1 MFRLGDEWVY
11 RCDNLG
17 WKGRGTR
24 FVPPTGVIVVEERV
38 EVEVSIAAK
47 DLRRSARSLD
57 DPALGIAECV
67 RFSPGFPDPISP
79 VVARPSV
86 LAPDPPDPAVAASS
100 GKCQDA
106 RTATSD
112 T

>member
-1 MFRLGDEWVY
+1 MFRFGDEWVY

-24 FVPPTGVIVVEERV
+24 FVPPTGVVVEERV
-38 EVEVSIAAK
+38 EEEVSIAAK
-47 DLRRSARSLD
+47 DLRRSARSLE
-57 DPALGIAECV
+57 DPALGMAECV
-67 RFSPGFPDPISP
+67 RFNPGFPDPIFP
-79 VVARPSV
+79 VVARLPV
-86 LAPDPPDPAVAASS
+86 LAPDPPDPPGAASS

>member
-1 MFRLGDEWVY
+1 MGDEWVY

-17 WKGRGTR
+17 WKGRGIR
-24 FVPPTGVIVVEERV
+24 FVPPIGVVVVEERV
-38 EVEVSIAAK
+38 EVEVSIAAR

-57 DPALGIAECV
+57 DPALGMAECV
-67 RFSPGFPDPISP
+67 RFNSGFPDPITPAVASP
-79 VVARPSV
+79 PV
-86 LAPDPPDPAVAASS
+86 LDPDANPPVAASS

>member
-24 FVPPTGVIVVEERV
+24 FVPLTGIVEEERV
-38 EVEVSIAAK
+38 QGEVSIAAK
-47 DLRRSARSLD
+47 DLRRSAKSLD
-57 DPALGIAECV
+57 DPALGMAECV
-67 RFSPGFPDPISP
+67 RFNPEFPDPISP
-79 VVARPSV
+79 VPASPHV
-86 LAPDPPDPAVAASS
+86 APDPSDPPDAASS

-106 RTATSD
+106 STATSD